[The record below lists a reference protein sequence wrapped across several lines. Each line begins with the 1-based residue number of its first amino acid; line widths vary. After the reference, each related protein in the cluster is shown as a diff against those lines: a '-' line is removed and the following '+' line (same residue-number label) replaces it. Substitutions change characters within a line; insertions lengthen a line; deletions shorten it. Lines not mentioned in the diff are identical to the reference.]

1 MSFLF
6 SENVFNVGFVSICRR
21 CHQQILWS
29 ELLSDVVTRETDLAG
44 NVSLYTVPLFPSL
57 GRASIHERQK
67 IGCLDYVFLR
77 LLKLPGEQFSLLL
90 EQNY

>member
-57 GRASIHERQK
+57 GTGKYTRVSEN
-67 IGCLDYVFLR
+67 R
-77 LLKLPGEQFSLLL
+77 LPRLCFP
-90 EQNY
+90 